1 LEKSE
6 LLFSFTF
13 ISKAKLSLGL
23 NRVPLQ
29 RMKKRVRRD
38 LGKVGALDKYPLPQ
52 NYNKYYKQ
60 HLKPILEQLSNHNN
74 FYYFGNISIGTPG
87 QSFKV

>member
-1 LEKSE
+1 MNFYFL
-6 LLFSFTF
+6 FTF
-13 ISKAKLSLGL
+13 ISKAKPSLGL
-23 NRVPLQ
+23 HRVPLQ
-29 RMKKRVRRD
+29 RMKRRVRRD
-38 LGKVGALDKYPLPQ
+38 LEKVGALDKYPLSQ

-60 HLKPILEQLSNHNN
+60 HLKPIHEQLSNYKN